1 MISRVFR
8 RRTVCVLLLATAS
21 GTLLTRPPTL
31 AARAAEPAEPAD
43 EVGPVPVPD
52 AVRARFKLD
61 PYYAKYVDVGGLPVV
76 SSAKV
81 SDAGL
86 REAAYLIRS
95 MLANR
100 DDVLKSLADNNVRFA
115 VMSPDE
121 QTTDV
126 PEHSDLEPKEYWDKR
141 ARGLGPTPQRPAVSC
156 GEENLL
162 NLPGDRYPTEN
173 ILVHEFAHAIHL
185 MGLNPIDPK
194 FDGRLKGVF
203 DQAIAAGLWKGK
215 YAAGNKEEY
224 WAEGVQSYFDTNRE
238 DDHDHN
244 HVDTREELKAYDAAL
259 FELIDE
265 TFKQNPWR
273 YVRYD
278 ERK

>member
-1 MISRVFR
+1 MVRSIA
-8 RRTVCVLLLATAS
+8 LLMVAILALRGPAT
-21 GTLLTRPPTL
+21 
-31 AARAAEPAEPAD
+31 AEPAPAG
-43 EVGPVPVPD
+43 VRPVPD
-52 AVRARFKLD
+52 EIRQRFKLA
-61 PYYAKYVDVGGLPVV
+61 PFYAKYLDVGGLPVV

-81 SDAGL
+81 SDDGL

-95 MLANR
+95 MLADR
-100 DDVLKSLADNNVRFA
+100 ADVLAALGENNVRFT
-115 VMSPDE
+115 VMAPDE

-126 PEHSDLEPKEYWDKR
+126 PEHSDLKPKEYWDKR
-141 ARGLGPTPQRPAVSC
+141 ARGLGPTPQRPCVSC

-173 ILVHEFAHAIHL
+173 ILVHEFAHAIHQ
-185 MGLNPIDPK
+185 MGINPIDKK
-194 FDGRLKGVF
+194 FDARLKDVYGK
-203 DQAIAAGLWKGK
+203 AIAAGLWKGT

-238 DDHDHN
+238 HDREHN
-244 HVDTREELKAYDAAL
+244 HVDTREELKDYDPAL
-259 FELIDE
+259 FALIDE

-278 ERK
+278 ERE